1 MSNYFQCLHFPSL
14 QEYIPAGRPSAGV
27 NSYDRG
33 DEYYAACLR
42 HFVSKNVTVDEVRN
56 IGIKEVARI
65 KGLMEK
71 VRL

>member
-1 MSNYFQCLHFPSL
+1 M
-14 QEYIPAGRPSAGV
+14 YIPKGRPSAGV

-65 KGLMEK
+65 KGLMEQ
-71 VRL
+71 VRLWVWMWVNGCGV